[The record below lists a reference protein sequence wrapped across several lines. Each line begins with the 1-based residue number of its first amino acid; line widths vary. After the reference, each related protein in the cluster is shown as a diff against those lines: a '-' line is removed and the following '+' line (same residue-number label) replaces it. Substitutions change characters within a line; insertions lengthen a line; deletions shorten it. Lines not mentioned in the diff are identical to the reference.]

1 MDKTDIKDLRQS
13 IDALDD
19 EIASLYVKR
28 MAIAREIGEY
38 KVQNKICV
46 GDANREREII
56 NRVTKDMPQEIKL
69 YGKQLFES
77 LFNTSKAYQTRFVEI
92 DSKAIS
98 EVKKAIGEGVQ
109 DFPTSACVAC
119 QGVAGAYSQ
128 IATDRMFPI
137 ADILYVKDWDAVFK
151 AVERGLCEFG
161 VLPIENS
168 NAGSVNAVY
177 DLMRKHNFYIAK
189 SIKLRIQHYLLA
201 KAGTEIKDIKEIFT
215 HEQAIAQCSEFIKAL
230 GNVKVT
236 VCDNT
241 AKSAEL
247 VADSERTDI
256 ACICS
261 HDCAGL
267 YGLSIV
273 EPNVQNNDNNYTRF
287 IAIAKE
293 LKVYANA
300 SKISI
305 MANLPHEAGS
315 LNKVLNRFASLGL
328 NLTKL
333 ESRPMSNT
341 SFEFAFYFDIAA
353 KIEQPEVQNLLA
365 ELDNTC
371 DKFVFLG
378 AYEEI

>member
-1 MDKTDIKDLRQS
+1 MKKQMEELRGS
-13 IDALDD
+13 IDAIDNQ
-19 EIASLYVKR
+19 IAKLFVER
-28 MAIAREIGEY
+28 MSVAKEIGQLKAE
-38 KVQNKICV
+38 NKLSV
-46 GDANREREII
+46 GDGNREREII
-56 NRVTKDMPQEIKL
+56 NRVTKEMPADVKL
-69 YGKQLFES
+69 YGKQLYDT
-77 LFNTSKAYQTRFVEI
+77 LFNLSKAYQTRFVSQ
-92 DSKAIS
+92 DSKFIN
-98 EVKKAIGEGVQ
+98 EVRRALSEGVEE
-109 DFPTSACVAC
+109 FPTSATVAC

-137 ADILYVKDWDAVFK
+137 ADILYFKDWDAVFK

-177 DLMRKHNFYIAK
+177 DLMRKHNFYIVK

-201 KAGTEIKDIKEIFT
+201 KSGTELKDIKEIIT
-215 HEQAIAQCSEFIKAL
+215 HEQAVQQCSDFIREL

-236 VCDNT
+236 ICENT
-241 AKSAEL
+241 AKAAEL
-247 VADSERTDI
+247 VADSERGDI

-261 HDCAGL
+261 HDCAGI
-267 YGLSIV
+267 YGLNIV

-287 IAIAKE
+287 IAIAKK
-293 LKVYANA
+293 LKVYENA
-300 SKISI
+300 DKISI
-305 MANLPHEAGS
+305 MTNLPHEAGS

-341 SFEFAFYFDIAA
+341 SFEFAFYFDVTA
-353 KIEQPEVQNLLA
+353 KITQPEVQNLFA
-365 ELDNTC
+365 ELEKSC

-378 AYEEI
+378 AYQEI

>member
-1 MDKTDIKDLRQS
+1 MNKTHIEDLRNGINA
-13 IDALDD
+13 IDDQ
-19 EIASLYVKR
+19 IAELYVKR
-28 MAIAREIGEY
+28 MAIAKEIGEY
-38 KVQNKICV
+38 KVANKLTV

-56 NRVTKDMPQEIKL
+56 NRVTKAMPDDIKL
-69 YGKQLFES
+69 YGKQLYES
-77 LFNTSKAYQTRFVEI
+77 LFNTSKAYQTRFVEVN
-92 DSKAIS
+92 SKVIT
-98 EVKKAIGEGVQ
+98 EVKEAIQEGVQ
-109 DFPTSACVAC
+109 QFPTSACVAC

-137 ADILYVKDWDAVFK
+137 ADILYFKDWDAVFK
-151 AVERGLCEFG
+151 AVEKGLCEFG

-168 NAGSVNAVY
+168 NAGSVNGVY
-177 DLMRKHNFYIAK
+177 DLMRKHNFYIVK

-201 KAGTEIKDIKEIFT
+201 KPGTEIVDIKEIFT
-215 HEQAIAQCSEFIKAL
+215 HEQAVAQCSEFLKGM

-241 AKSAEL
+241 AKAAEL
-247 VADSERTDI
+247 VADSDRNDI

-261 HDCAGL
+261 HDCAGI

-287 IAIAKE
+287 IAIAKK
-293 LKVYANA
+293 LKVYENA
-300 SKISI
+300 EKISI

-341 SFEFAFYFDIAA
+341 SFEFAFYFDILAR
-353 KIEQPEVQNLLA
+353 IDQPEVQNLLA

>member
-38 KVQNKICV
+38 KVQNKLCV

-137 ADILYVKDWDAVFK
+137 ADILYFKDWDAVFK

>member
-38 KVQNKICV
+38 KVQNKLCV

-92 DSKAIS
+92 ESKAIS

-137 ADILYVKDWDAVFK
+137 ADILYFKDWDAVFK

-215 HEQAIAQCSEFIKAL
+215 HEQAIAQCSEFIKTL

>member
-1 MDKTDIKDLRQS
+1 MDKTEIKDLRQN
-13 IDALDD
+13 INAIDD
-19 EIASLYVKR
+19 EIAALYVKR
-28 MAIAREIGEY
+28 MAIAKEIGEY
-38 KVQNKICV
+38 KVQNKLCV

-77 LFNTSKAYQTRFVEI
+77 LFNTSKAYQTRFVEV
-92 DSKAIS
+92 DSKVIAG
-98 EVKKAIGEGVQ
+98 VKKAIQEGVQ
-109 DFPTSACVAC
+109 EFPTSACVAC

-137 ADILYVKDWDAVFK
+137 ADILYFKDWDAVFK
-151 AVERGLCEFG
+151 AVERGLCDFG

-201 KAGTEIKDIKEIFT
+201 KTGTEIGDIKEVFT
-215 HEQAIAQCSEFIKAL
+215 HEQAVAQCSDFLKTL
-230 GNVKVT
+230 GEVKVT
-236 VCDNT
+236 VVDNT
-241 AKSAEL
+241 AKAAEL
-247 VADSERTDI
+247 VADSERKDI

-293 LKVYANA
+293 LKVYQNA

>member
-1 MDKTDIKDLRQS
+1 MDKTEIKDLRQN
-13 IDALDD
+13 INAIDD
-19 EIASLYVKR
+19 EIAALYVKR
-28 MAIAREIGEY
+28 MAIAKEIGEY
-38 KVQNKICV
+38 KVQNKLCV

-77 LFNTSKAYQTRFVEI
+77 LFNTSKAYQTRFVEV
-92 DSKAIS
+92 DSKVIAG
-98 EVKKAIGEGVQ
+98 VKKAIQEGVQ
-109 DFPTSACVAC
+109 EFPTSACVAC

-137 ADILYVKDWDAVFK
+137 ADILYFKDWDAVFK
-151 AVERGLCEFG
+151 AVERGLCDFG

-201 KAGTEIKDIKEIFT
+201 KTGTEIGDIKEVFT
-215 HEQAIAQCSEFIKAL
+215 HEQAVAQCSEFLKTL
-230 GNVKVT
+230 EEVKVT
-236 VCDNT
+236 VVDNT
-241 AKSAEL
+241 AKAAEL
-247 VADSERTDI
+247 VADSERKDI

-293 LKVYANA
+293 LKVYQNA

-341 SFEFAFYFDIAA
+341 SFEFAFYFDIEA

>member
-1 MDKTDIKDLRQS
+1 MDKSEIKDLRKS

-28 MAIAREIGEY
+28 MEIAKQIGEY
-38 KVQNKICV
+38 KVTNKLCV

-56 NRVTKDMPQEIKL
+56 NRVTKNMPNDIKL
-69 YGKQLFES
+69 YGKQMFES

-92 DSKAIS
+92 DSKIIS
-98 EVKKAIGEGVQ
+98 EVKGALAEGVQ
-109 DFPTSACVAC
+109 EFPTSACVAC

-137 ADILYVKDWDAVFK
+137 ADILYFKDWDAVFK
-151 AVERGLCEFG
+151 AVEKGLCEYG

-201 KAGTEIKDIKEIFT
+201 KSGTEIKDIKEIFT
-215 HEQAIAQCSEFIKAL
+215 HEQAVNQCSEFIKKL

-236 VCDNT
+236 IVDNT
-241 AKSAEL
+241 AKAAEF
-247 VADSERTDI
+247 VASSERDDI
-256 ACICS
+256 ACISS

-267 YGLSIV
+267 YGLSIL
-273 EPNVQNNDNNYTRF
+273 EPSIQNNDNNYTRF
-287 IAIAKE
+287 IAIAKK
-293 LKVYANA
+293 LQVYKNA

-315 LNKVLNRFASLGL
+315 LSMVLNRFASLGL

-341 SFEFAFYFDIAA
+341 SFEFAFYFDIMAR
-353 KIEQPEVQNLLA
+353 IDQPEVLNLLA
-365 ELDNTC
+365 ELENTC

>member
-38 KVQNKICV
+38 KVQNKLCV

-137 ADILYVKDWDAVFK
+137 ADILYFKDWDAVFK

-287 IAIAKE
+287 IA
-293 LKVYANA
+293 
-300 SKISI
+300 
-305 MANLPHEAGS
+305 
-315 LNKVLNRFASLGL
+315 
-328 NLTKL
+328 
-333 ESRPMSNT
+333 
-341 SFEFAFYFDIAA
+341 
-353 KIEQPEVQNLLA
+353 
-365 ELDNTC
+365 
-371 DKFVFLG
+371 
-378 AYEEI
+378 

>member
-1 MDKTDIKDLRQS
+1 MEKPNIQDLRAGINS
-13 IDALDD
+13 IDD

-28 MAIAREIGEY
+28 MELARAIGEY
-38 KVQNKICV
+38 KVENKLTV

-56 NRVTKDMPQEIKL
+56 NRVTKAMPNEIKL
-69 YGKQLFES
+69 YGKQVFES
-77 LFNTSKAYQTRFVEI
+77 LFNTSKAYQTRYVSV
-92 DSKAIS
+92 DSKIIS
-98 EVKKAIGEGVQ
+98 EVKEAIAGGVQ
-109 DFPTSACVAC
+109 DFPTSASVAC

-137 ADILYVKDWDAVFK
+137 ADILYFKDWDAVFK
-151 AVERGLCEFG
+151 AVEKGLCEYG

-168 NAGSVNAVY
+168 NAGSVNGVY
-177 DLMRKHNFYIAK
+177 DLMRKHNFYIVR

-201 KAGTEIKDIKEIFT
+201 KSGTDIKDIKEIYT
-215 HEQAIAQCSEFIKAL
+215 HEQAVQQCSEFLKTL
-230 GNVKVT
+230 SGVKIT

-241 AKSAEL
+241 AKAAEL
-247 VADSERTDI
+247 VADSERGDV
-256 ACICS
+256 ACIAS
-261 HDCAGL
+261 HDCAGI
-267 YGLSIV
+267 YGLNIV
-273 EPNVQNNDNNYTRF
+273 EPSVQNNDNNYTRF
-287 IAIAKE
+287 IAIAKK
-293 LKVYANA
+293 LTVYKNA

-315 LNKVLNRFASLGL
+315 LNRVLNRFAALGL

-341 SFEFAFYFDIAA
+341 SFEFAFYFDVMADITD
-353 KIEQPEVQNLLA
+353 IEVQNLLA
-365 ELDNTC
+365 ELDNTS

>member
-38 KVQNKICV
+38 KVQNKLCV

-137 ADILYVKDWDAVFK
+137 ADILYFKDWDAVFK

-215 HEQAIAQCSEFIKAL
+215 HEQAIAQCSEFIKTL

>member
-1 MDKTDIKDLRQS
+1 MEIKDLRQS
-13 IDALDD
+13 IDAIDD
-19 EIASLYVKR
+19 QIASLYVER
-28 MAIAREIGEY
+28 MAIAKKIGEY
-38 KVQNKICV
+38 KVQNKLCV
-46 GDANREREII
+46 GDSSRERDIV
-56 NRVTKDMPQEIKL
+56 NRVTKDMPEELKL

-92 DSKAIS
+92 DSKIIT
-98 EVKKAIGEGVQ
+98 EVKKALMEGVQ
-109 DFPTSACVAC
+109 PFPTSASVAC

-137 ADILYVKDWDAVFK
+137 ADILYFKDWDAVFK
-151 AVERGLCEFG
+151 AVERGLCEYG

-177 DLMRKHNFYIAK
+177 DLMRKHNFYIVK
-189 SIKLRIQHYLLA
+189 SIKLRIQHYLMS
-201 KAGTEIKDIKEIFT
+201 KSGTEIGDIKEIYT
-215 HEQAIAQCSEFIKAL
+215 HEQAVAQCSEFLKAL
-230 GNVKVT
+230 PNVKVT

-247 VADSERTDI
+247 VASSDRRDI

-261 HDCAGL
+261 HDCAGI
-267 YGLSIV
+267 YGLNIV

-293 LKVYANA
+293 LKLYENA
-300 SKISI
+300 TKISI

-341 SFEFAFYFDIAA
+341 SFEFAFYFDVVAR
-353 KIEQPEVQNLLA
+353 IEQPEVQNLLA
-365 ELDNTC
+365 EMENTC

-378 AYEEI
+378 AYEEV